1 MQFVNIVK
9 PTHICNLDCTYC
21 YNDDVRDPV
30 MRAGTLHRTIE
41 QTFAYVRATPSMRGA
56 EFIWHGGEPTV
67 AGLPFFEQVV
77 ALQRE
82 LADGIGWQNSLQTN
96 GVLLDDRWID
106 FLVREQFS
114 LSISLDG
121 PAHINDRY
129 RVTHRGGGSFERV
142 FKAVE
147 RAREAGLPFGVCMV
161 LSEATAPHVDEI
173 YDFFSSHGLPFN
185 VIPMTRS
192 GAARDRFDDI
202 GLDADGYAR
211 AWTRMYDR
219 WLDSGDEGGYVYVQD
234 FALKTRAIA
243 SGKAADCIGLSNCSH
258 FNVSTDPV
266 GDVYPCASLSGNS
279 AMCYGNLTTHSLA
292 ELLDTPL
299 ARALKHR
306 AVDPQCAQC
315 KWQHVC
321 HGGCAARAY
330 KFHGDPHQRDR
341 YCPGLFQIYEHIERR
356 LRERGLPTGLR
367 HPLHMSDG
375 IDHATYGALAG
386 PMPAPGSKPH
396 RVIPVR
402 TLAANNGR

>member
-30 MRAGTLHRTIE
+30 MRAETLRRTVE
-41 QTFAYVRATPSMRGA
+41 QTFAYVRGHGSMSAA

-67 AGLPFFEQVV
+67 AGLPFFETAVT
-77 ALQRE
+77 LQRE
-82 LADGIGWQNSLQTN
+82 LSDGVPYQNSIQTN
-96 GVLLDDRWID
+96 GVLLDDRWIS
-106 FLVREQFS
+106 FLAREQFS

-121 PAHINDRY
+121 PEHINDRY
-129 RVTHRGGGSFERV
+129 RVTHRGGGSFARV

-161 LSEATAPHVDEI
+161 LSRATAPHVDEI
-173 YDFFSSHGLPFN
+173 YDFFSQHQLPFN

-192 GAARDRFDDI
+192 GAARERFEDI
-202 GLDADGYAR
+202 GLDADEYAQ

-219 WLDSGDEGGYVYVQD
+219 WLASGDGGHYVYVQD

-243 SGKAADCIGLSNCSH
+243 SGKAADCIGLANCSH

-266 GDVYPCASLSGNS
+266 GDVYPCASLSGNA
-279 AMCYGNLTTHSLA
+279 AMCYGNLNALSLA

-299 ARALKHR
+299 ARSLKHR

-321 HGGCAARAY
+321 HGGCASRAY
-330 KFHGDPHQRDR
+330 KFHGDADQRDR
-341 YCPGLFQIYEHIERR
+341 YCPGLFQIYEHIDRR
-356 LRERGLPTGLR
+356 LRERKVPSGLR
-367 HPLHMSDG
+367 HPQHMSDG
-375 IDHATYGALAG
+375 IDDETYRSLAG
-386 PMPAPGSKPH
+386 PLPPAQSRTSH
-396 RVIPVR
+396 RVIPLR
-402 TLAANNGR
+402 AG